1 MTDSSTLAASQETPD
16 LNGAFPRLNE
26 QQLAALESLG
36 KRRRAKPGE
45 VLFREGDPSCDFY
58 AVASGTVAIIDGY
71 GHPDEDVI
79 GVHRAGR
86 FLGEL
91 NALTGEAVFV
101 TGVVSE
107 ESELIEVPVERLRQL
122 VAQGTPL
129 GDLILRTY
137 LIRRSI
143 LIGLGTGFRIIG
155 SRYSPDT
162 RRLRE
167 FAIRNRLPHRFI
179 DLETDQVAETLLRQL
194 GVPPEDTP
202 VVLWRGEHLLRN
214 PSNADLAALIGLKV
228 PVPSE
233 TLTDLVVV
241 GAGPAGLAAS
251 LYGASEGLT
260 TLTVDA
266 VATGGQ
272 AGTSPRIENYLGFPS
287 GLSGSELAERAVIQ
301 AEKFGAQISVPSEAT
316 GLEVVDGHYVII
328 LDDGS
333 RILARSVV
341 IASGVWYRKL
351 DVLRLAEF
359 EGTSVYYA
367 ATEVEAKI
375 CVGDPVV
382 VVGGGN
388 SAGQAALF
396 LARHAAHVTLV
407 VRHHDIDRDMSRYLA
422 DQVVRH
428 PGIDVRMDSEVREL
442 VGERGRLEAVAVENI
457 QSRDRE
463 RLAARSLF
471 VFIGAEPH
479 VGWLADRV
487 ALDGGGYVLTGQAA
501 QDRASDDRPRSF
513 LETSQPGVF
522 AAGDVRSGSIKRVAA
537 AVGEGSMA
545 IRLVHEYLAEPD
557 R

>member
-1 MTDSSTLAASQETPD
+1 MTDPSTSAALQETPD

-26 QQLAALESLG
+26 QQLATLESLG
-36 KRRRAKPGE
+36 ERRRAGPGE

-58 AVASGTVAIIDGY
+58 AVASGAVAIIDGY
-71 GHPDEDVI
+71 GRPDEDVI
-79 GVHRAGR
+79 GVHGAGR

-122 VAQGTPL
+122 VAQGSAL

-167 FAIRNRLPHRFI
+167 FATRNRLPHRFI

-194 GVPPEDTP
+194 GVRPEDTP

-266 VATGGQ
+266 IATGGQ

-301 AEKFGAQISVPSEAT
+301 AEKFGAQISVPCEAT
-316 GLEVVDGHYVII
+316 L
-328 LDDGS
+328 GS
-333 RILARSVV
+333 RRWALC
-341 IASGVWYRKL
+341 
-351 DVLRLAEF
+351 DHLR
-359 EGTSVYYA
+359 
-367 ATEVEAKI
+367 
-375 CVGDPVV
+375 
-382 VVGGGN
+382 
-388 SAGQAALF
+388 
-396 LARHAAHVTLV
+396 
-407 VRHHDIDRDMSRYLA
+407 
-422 DQVVRH
+422 
-428 PGIDVRMDSEVREL
+428 
-442 VGERGRLEAVAVENI
+442 
-457 QSRDRE
+457 
-463 RLAARSLF
+463 
-471 VFIGAEPH
+471 
-479 VGWLADRV
+479 
-487 ALDGGGYVLTGQAA
+487 
-501 QDRASDDRPRSF
+501 
-513 LETSQPGVF
+513 
-522 AAGDVRSGSIKRVAA
+522 
-537 AVGEGSMA
+537 
-545 IRLVHEYLAEPD
+545 
-557 R
+557 